1 MRGMQESMEERRVA
15 EGREGDIVPIIK
27 KENGEIVSD
36 YRRVTQTAYRIY
48 ATMERPNG

>member
-1 MRGMQESMEERRVA
+1 MRGMQESMEKRKIA

-36 YRRVTQTAYRIY
+36 YRGVTITQTAYRIY
-48 ATMERPNG
+48 ATMETA

>member
-15 EGREGDIVPIIK
+15 EGREGDIVSIIK
-27 KENGEIVSD
+27 KENGEVSD

-48 ATMERPNG
+48 ATMEWPNG